1 MYLQKYKDTFE
12 QLQSVNY
19 LLFIIPF
26 SELPR
31 IERNSGGF
39 RTFNNLV
46 KIQFTDKIDSIFVI
60 LVKFRSYIH
69 FPVHSYVFNTPAI
82 AVTSSSTYL
91 LFYIIRTFQRIPTNS
106 YNRYDSILL
115 VNTISSYCIKV
126 FIDIIR
132 RSLYERFAILALCPE
147 NLVLYQYYYQ

>member
-1 MYLQKYKDTFE
+1 MTCILKRDRFEQKYCN
-12 QLQSVNY
+12 LSPY
-19 LLFIIPF
+19 

-91 LFYIIRTFQRIPTNS
+91 LFYIKCNLDEIKMLARTATIRYF
-106 YNRYDSILL
+106 
-115 VNTISSYCIKV
+115 
-126 FIDIIR
+126 
-132 RSLYERFAILALCPE
+132 
-147 NLVLYQYYYQ
+147 

>member
-1 MYLQKYKDTFE
+1 M
-12 QLQSVNY
+12 NY
-19 LLFIIPF
+19 ITLELTFIIHSLLYDQFNYFKCDGTIIAVIPY

-115 VNTISSYCIKV
+115 VAQFLANFASL

-132 RSLYERFAILALCPE
+132 RSL
-147 NLVLYQYYYQ
+147 